1 MSDMKIIDLT
11 QEEFDNMK
19 VKKYDD
25 NDKPKIWVSDGILYK
40 KDNHDLIK
48 RYKEDFELLKEYEEL
63 KNCVF
68 PEGMFF
74 VDGKYIGYTTPYF
87 EDYKAINFRMY
98 KNKYSINQKKK
109 IMKKIVKLLTKLN
122 ENDIVHADLNTSNI
136 ICNKKDVKLIDFDRI
151 KIREYEDE
159 TIYAWRL
166 KDQISYLSIA
176 ILTVLFDV
184 DLINVSNE
192 QYSNLVNEMTFS
204 NEFKEYL
211 IKSGMS
217 KEKEIPKELL
227 EYIDSIKRKDIL
239 KGKELIKT
247 LKI

>member
-11 QEEFDNMK
+11 QEEFDSMK

-109 IMKKIVKLLTKLN
+109 IIVYQSIN
-122 ENDIVHADLNTSNI
+122 
-136 ICNKKDVKLIDFDRI
+136 
-151 KIREYEDE
+151 
-159 TIYAWRL
+159 
-166 KDQISYLSIA
+166 YL
-176 ILTVLFDV
+176 
-184 DLINVSNE
+184 E
-192 QYSNLVNEMTFS
+192 
-204 NEFKEYL
+204 
-211 IKSGMS
+211 
-217 KEKEIPKELL
+217 
-227 EYIDSIKRKDIL
+227 
-239 KGKELIKT
+239 
-247 LKI
+247 